1 MDCILIYDFGGQT
14 CQLISRRI
22 RELGV
27 YSEIVPH
34 DYDPS
39 RFPKHTIKGI
49 ILSGSPYSVRDAD
62 APKPHERVF
71 QIGVPVLGICYGLQV
86 MTELFEGKVERL
98 EKQEYGRSAL
108 QFLEASLLFEGV
120 PDGFVS
126 WMSHGDSVAVP
137 PPGFRVIAVSKEGI
151 PAALE
156 DPARFWYGI
165 QFHPEVTHCE
175 YGMKILENFA
185 LQICGARKEW
195 SMERYIETVREQIRH
210 RVGNSK
216 VLVLISGG
224 VDSTVT
230 GALLLKCLDP
240 DQVHLMYIDTGLM
253 RKNETQE
260 VGENLRKMGAT
271 HLHMIDASQRFL
283 QALRGVEDPEK
294 KRQIIGDQFIRVQ
307 EEEVRKLGI
316 ADAFLAQGTLYTDMI
331 ESGKGVGKKAQTIKS
346 HHNVRSPLVE
356 EKRAQGLVIEPL
368 ERLYKDEV
376 RALGRELGLPSS
388 ILNRHPFPGPGLGVR
403 ILGEVTEEKCQIL
416 READAIYLE
425 ELKKRGLYDQIW
437 QAFAVLLPVR
447 SVGVLGD
454 ARDYRYVLALRAVVS
469 QDGMTADVYD
479 FPMKDLKEISSLIT
493 NAVPQVG
500 RVVYDVS
507 SKPPATIEWE

>member
-62 APKPHERVF
+62 APKPQERVF

-108 QFLEASLLFEGV
+108 QFLEASPLFEGV
-120 PDGFVS
+120 LDGFVS

-185 LQICGARKEW
+185 LRICGARKEW